1 MFPFDIANTL
11 GRASARVLFVG
22 QPNAQ
27 PAPLSHRKN
36 PRRGWDKPGPT
47 RIRMHQKL
55 MPAGRTSTL
64 RKAMRA
70 AGAK

>member
-1 MFPFDIANTL
+1 MFLHSSLLAQTF
-11 GRASARVLFVG
+11 AR
-22 QPNAQ
+22 P
-27 PAPLSHRKN
+27 PISHRKN
-36 PRRGWDKPGPT
+36 ARRGWDKPGPT
-47 RIRMHQKL
+47 RIRLHQKL